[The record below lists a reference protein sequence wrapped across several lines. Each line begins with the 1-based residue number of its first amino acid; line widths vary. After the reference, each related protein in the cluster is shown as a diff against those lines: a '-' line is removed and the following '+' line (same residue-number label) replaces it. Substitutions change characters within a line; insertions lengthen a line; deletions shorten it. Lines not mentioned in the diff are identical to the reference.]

1 MFIHV
6 VDRQLCS
13 FTGCS
18 RPTAWTTCMQE
29 AVAGSEIDR
38 QKEDSRGRR
47 QGPPVLCTLRNDGI
61 ARWHPAHALRAVAI
75 RNREGNSPS
84 SRGPLLAGS
93 HRPKRGRLLACET
106 AKACREL
113 SGARIQTHFTLPTE
127 EKNAVLWVKNATEL
141 TGNSPFRYRK
151 DRVL

>member
-1 MFIHV
+1 M
-6 VDRQLCS
+6 D
-13 FTGCS
+13 
-18 RPTAWTTCMQE
+18 WN
-29 AVAGSEIDR
+29 R

-75 RNREGNSPS
+75 RNREGNSSS

-106 AKACREL
+106 ANACREL
-113 SGARIQTHFTLPTE
+113 SGARIQGHFTLPT
-127 EKNAVLWVKNATEL
+127 KKKCCPLGKK
-141 TGNSPFRYRK
+141 RYRIDWK
-151 DRVL
+151 FTLSVPKGQSALISKV